1 MSPQTETFV
10 GDRVD
15 GRTPDQLREVRITR
29 GWQDQAEGSALIE
42 FGRTRVLCTASFTEG
57 VPRWKKGSGSGWVT
71 AEYAML
77 PRATNT
83 RSPRER
89 VKGKIGGRTHEIS
102 RLIGRSLRAVIDL
115 DALGENT
122 IQLDCDV
129 LQADGGTRT
138 AAITGAYVALADAVS
153 WAKRHTDLPAA
164 SEVLTDTVSAISVG
178 IVDGR
183 PLLDLEYREDVTA
196 DTDMNVVVT
205 GTGGFVEVQGTA
217 EGTPF
222 DRAELGT
229 LLDLA
234 TTGCAQLA
242 EIQRDVLAAQA

>member
-1 MSPQTETFV
+1 M
-10 GDRVD
+10 
-15 GRTPDQLREVRITR
+15 
-29 GWQDQAEGSALIE
+29 
-42 FGRTRVLCTASFTEG
+42 
-57 VPRWKKGSGSGWVT
+57 
-71 AEYAML
+71 
-77 PRATNT
+77 
-83 RSPRER
+83 
-89 VKGKIGGRTHEIS
+89 
-102 RLIGRSLRAVIDL
+102 
-115 DALGENT
+115 
-122 IQLDCDV
+122 
-129 LQADGGTRT
+129 
-138 AAITGAYVALADAVS
+138 ALADAVS

-178 IVDGR
+178 IVEGR

-234 TTGCAQLA
+234 TTGCARLA